1 MPVSITKTDGHY
13 RVRTPNQVHAY
24 GTTKKKAERQGRL
37 LQAVDH
43 GWHPTGKAAKEAVEQ
58 EARALVSALLEVDEI
73 GSVPIPASGKSYA
86 RIHGMRGLRGKQQNY
101 INMCRDLGDR
111 GKTTKGFKNYD
122 GSAFTGHK
130 QEHMDDAPVSRPLE
144 RHHTEKTTMRGGRY
158 GNGVDD
164 KGKTAGKFQM
174 PGQWAVS
181 HAIKS

>member
-1 MPVSITKTDGHY
+1 MTKVWHE
-13 RVRTPNQVHAY
+13 A
-24 GTTKKKAERQGRL
+24 
-37 LQAVDH
+37 QAVVD
-43 GWHPTGKAAKEAVEQ
+43 
-58 EARALVSALLEVDEI
+58 SLLEVDEI

-86 RIHGMRGLRGKQQNY
+86 RIQGMRGLRSKQQTY

-130 QEHMDDAPVSRPLE
+130 HEHMDSAPVSTSLE

-158 GNGVDD
+158 GKGVDD